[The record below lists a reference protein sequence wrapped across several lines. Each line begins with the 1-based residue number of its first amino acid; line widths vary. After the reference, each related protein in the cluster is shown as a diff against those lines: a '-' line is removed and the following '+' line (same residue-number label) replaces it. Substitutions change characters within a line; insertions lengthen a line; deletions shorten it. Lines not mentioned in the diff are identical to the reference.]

1 MATKKLDLVTWLKN
15 WFESKT
21 NKVTSLSSSSTD
33 TEYPTAKAV
42 YDAIQNSGGCVE
54 DYYFDTT
61 TKEIIIDYVCGG
73 GSGSSGSGGGSVT
86 VDDSWITNST
96 NPVQSKIIKLALDGK
111 AASDHTHS
119 QYLTEHQSLTN
130 YIQKNQTSGLVKN
143 DGTIDTNSYSQTGHT
158 HNQYLTEHQSLANYI
173 QKSQT
178 AGLIKNDGTI
188 DSTSYST
195 FSGSYS
201 DLSNKPSYTATVT
214 SSTANAYKIGSINI
228 SGSSVDI
235 YAKDTDTQPPSASTT
250 TPSADTTSGSYGS
263 GTTYARANHTH
274 PKSSLYAESSHTHS
288 AYVNPT
294 IADNLTTN
302 DSSQVLSAK
311 QGKILND
318 LIGQAI
324 TYINQ

>member
-61 TKEIIIDYVCGG
+61 TKEIIIDYVCG
-73 GSGSSGSGGGSVT
+73 SGSGGSGGSV
-86 VDDSWITNST
+86 VIDDSWITDST

-111 AASDHTHS
+111 AANNHTHS
-119 QYLTEHQSLTN
+119 
-130 YIQKNQTSGLVKN
+130 
-143 DGTIDTNSYSQTGHT
+143 
-158 HNQYLTEHQSLANYI
+158 QYLTEHQSLANYI

-228 SGSSVDI
+228 SGSNVDI

-274 PKSSLYAESSHTHS
+274 PKSTLYAEASHTHS

-311 QGKILND
+311 QGKVLND
-318 LIGQAI
+318 LIGSAI